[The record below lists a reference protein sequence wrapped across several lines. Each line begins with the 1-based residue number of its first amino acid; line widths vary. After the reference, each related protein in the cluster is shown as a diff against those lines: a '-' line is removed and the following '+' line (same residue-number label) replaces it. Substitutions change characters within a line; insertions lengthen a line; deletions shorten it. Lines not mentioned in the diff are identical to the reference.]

1 MVIGHALA
9 TQAVPALWAQPM
21 AVVEGLVFAPAEA
34 NELAGRPAASP
45 AAVTVGTVASAASA
59 TAGTATRRVTRP
71 VTRPATGA
79 ATHPGHRVASARHT
93 ASQGT
98 QVVSARQV
106 GWARQID
113 TTIPSAAAP
122 ARMHAKHA
130 EHGNKHSEA
139 SLGNSWSHLPP
150 AFRWR

>member
-9 TQAVPALWAQPM
+9 TQAVPALWARPM

-34 NELAGRPAASP
+34 NELAVRPAASP

-59 TAGTATRRVTRP
+59 TAGTATRP
-71 VTRPATGA
+71 ATRPATGA
-79 ATHPGHRVASARHT
+79 ATHPGHRVATARHT

-106 GWARQID
+106 GWARHTD
-113 TTIPSAAAP
+113 TTTPSAAAH
-122 ARMHAKHA
+122 ARKHAKHAKHA

-150 AFRWR
+150 GFRWR

>member
-9 TQAVPALWAQPM
+9 TQAVPALWARPM

-34 NELAGRPAASP
+34 SVPAGRPAAPP

-59 TAGTATRRVTRP
+59 TAGGSVRGHRTA
-71 VTRPATGA
+71 TRPATGPV
-79 ATHPGHRVASARHT
+79 TRPGHQVATARHT
-93 ASQGT
+93 AGQGS

-106 GWARQID
+106 GWARHTG
-113 TTIPSAAAP
+113 TTTAAAH
-122 ARMHAKHA
+122 ARTHAKHA
-130 EHGNKHSEA
+130 KHGNKHPEA
-139 SLGNSWSHLPP
+139 SHGNSWSHLPP